1 MSKIRVY
8 EYAKKHNVSSKD
20 IITKLKEM
28 NIEVSNHMTMLDDE
42 VVNNLDNQ
50 YNNETEKPS
59 VADEFEVE
67 EKVVRSKKNSNNKK
81 KKKGKGNEDKRQE
94 NFAGRQPTQTVETPD
109 KVTFSGTLTVSE
121 LAKKLGKEP
130 SELIKKLFMLGIMA
144 TINQDLDKDTI
155 ELIASDYGI
164 EVEEEVVV
172 SETEFETFMDEQ
184 DNEENLKERPAV
196 VTIMGHVDHGKTT
209 LLDSIRNSKVTAGEA
224 GGITQ
229 HIGAYQVEVS
239 DKKITFLDTPGHAA
253 FTTMRARG
261 AQVTDITILVVAAD
275 DGVMPQTVEAIN
287 HAKAAGVPIIVAVN
301 KMDKPSANP
310 DRVMQELTEYE
321 LVPEA
326 WGGDTIFV
334 PISAIQGEGID
345 NLLEMILLVSEV
357 EEYKANPN
365 RYAAGTVIE
374 AQLDKGKGTIAT
386 LLVQNGTLRVGDPIV
401 VGTSFG
407 RVRAMVNDIGRRV
420 KVAGPST
427 PVEITGLNE
436 VPQAGDRFMAFADEK
451 KARQIGE
458 SRAQQALVA
467 QRGEKSKLSL
477 EDLFQQI
484 QEGEMK
490 EINLIVKADVQ
501 GSVEAMAAS
510 LRKIDVEGVKIK
522 IIHTG
527 VGAITE
533 SDIILASASNAIVI
547 GFNVRPDVNAKRT
560 AELENVDI
568 RLHRIIYK
576 VIEEIEAAM
585 QGMLDPEFEEKVIGQ
600 AEVRQTFKVT
610 KVGTIAGCYVTDGK
624 ITRDSG
630 VRIIRDGV
638 VIFEGQLDTLK
649 RFKDDVK
656 EVAQNYECGITIE
669 RYNDLKEGDIIE
681 AYIMEEVK
689 R

>member
-1 MSKIRVY
+1 MSKIRVH
-8 EYAKKHNVSSKD
+8 EYAKKNNISSKD
-20 IITKLKEM
+20 LMTKLKEM
-28 NIEVSNHMTMLDDE
+28 NIEVSNHMTMLEDE
-42 VVNNLDNQ
+42 VVNKLDNQ
-50 YNNETEKPS
+50 YNTGAEKPS

-81 KKKGKGNEDKRQE
+81 KKKGKGNEDKRQD
-94 NFAGRQPTQTVETPD
+94 NFAGRQQTQIVETPD
-109 KVTFSGTLTVSE
+109 KITFSGSLSVGD
-121 LAKKLGKEP
+121 LAKKLSKEP
-130 SELIKKLFMLGIMA
+130 SEIIKKLFMLGIMA

-155 ELIASDYGI
+155 ELIATDYGI

-172 SETEFETFMDEQ
+172 SETEFETFIDEQ
-184 DNEENLKERPAV
+184 DDEENLQERPAV

-229 HIGAYQVEVS
+229 HIGAYQVDVN

-275 DGVMPQTVEAIN
+275 DGVMPQTVEAIS

-301 KMDKPSANP
+301 KMDKPAANP

-407 RVRAMVNDIGRRV
+407 RVRAMVSDIGRRV

-458 SRAQQALVA
+458 SRAQEALLA

-484 QEGEMK
+484 QEGDVK

-510 LRKIDVEGVKIK
+510 LRKIDVEGVKVK

-533 SDIILASASNAIVI
+533 SDVILASASNAIII

-560 AELENVDI
+560 AELENVDV

-576 VIEEIEAAM
+576 VIEEIESAM

-610 KVGTIAGCYVTDGK
+610 KVGTIAGCYVIDGK

-638 VIFEGQLDTLK
+638 VVFEGQLDTLK

>member
-1 MSKIRVY
+1 MSKIRVH
-8 EYAKKHNVSSKD
+8 EYAKKHNISSKD
-20 IITKLKEM
+20 LMTKLKEM

-42 VVNNLDNQ
+42 VVNKLDNEYQ
-50 YNNETEKPS
+50 TEKPS

-67 EKVVRSKKNSNNKK
+67 EKVVRSKKNSNKK

-94 NFAGRQPTQTVETPD
+94 NFAGRQQTQIVETPD
-109 KVTFSGTLTVSE
+109 KITFSGSLTVGD
-121 LAKKLGKEP
+121 LAKKLSKEP
-130 SELIKKLFMLGIMA
+130 SEIIKKLFMLGIMA

-155 ELIASDYGI
+155 ELIANDYGI
-164 EVEEEVVV
+164 EVEEEVIV
-172 SETEFETFMDEQ
+172 SETEFETFIDEQ
-184 DNEENLKERPAV
+184 DDEENLKERPAV

-229 HIGAYQVEVS
+229 HIGAYQVEVN

-301 KMDKPSANP
+301 KMDKPAANP

-365 RYAAGTVIE
+365 RYATGTVIE

-407 RVRAMVNDIGRRV
+407 RVRAMVSDIGRRV

-458 SRAQQALVA
+458 SRAQEALVA

-484 QEGEMK
+484 QEGDVK

-510 LRKIDVEGVKIK
+510 LRKIDVEGVKVK

-656 EVAQNYECGITIE
+656 EVVQNYECGITIE